1 MKTHYTTIVI
11 FFLSTTFLFA
21 NTGTEQT
28 HPQSSIPTP
37 SATDVKT
44 DITPTFVF
52 DKVVL
57 KDSVGTNTIQL
68 GQLTPKKDKI
78 NGITSLTDNTTLLFV
93 PSEPL
98 PKGTYDIKVK
108 PIKLLN
114 EKQSS
119 LKSKSTV
126 QEITA
131 WFCGLAYDDISECSL
146 YGLVFDVPKT
156 TTTKPIYYTFEVAQE
171 ATKVIALHAD
181 VTHLE
186 LSEHNTTQLHITAT
200 YEDNTS
206 QDVTQKASYSSSD
219 GSVDVTQ
226 GVVATN
232 DEGSAIVTVSY
243 ADKTIQIK
251 VEVYEMIEG
260 HLLPHEPQDP
270 DATLLGVDDNSNGV
284 RDEVERW
291 IYKEMTTYHH
301 PEIERVIAMQDA
313 KAYQMALVDPAN
325 TDDKVNIASTR
336 ASDCWFYY
344 AISKD
349 LPFDG
354 AVEKFDNALSDKVF
368 NTRERLKTYMDY
380 DATLGGRVYTDTP
393 TYLLNTSYCDQ
404 NIDILP

>member
-1 MKTHYTTIVI
+1 MKTLYMAIVI
-11 FFLSTTFLFA
+11 LFLSTGLLFA

-28 HPQSSIPTP
+28 HLQSSLPTP
-37 SATDVKT
+37 LSRDVKT

-52 DKVVL
+52 DKTVFQE
-57 KDSVGTNTIQL
+57 SINANTIKLKQL
-68 GQLTPKKDKI
+68 SPQKNTLSGT
-78 NGITSLTDNTTLLFV
+78 TSVVDNTTLLFV
-93 PSEPL
+93 PSDPL

-131 WFCGLAYDDISECSL
+131 WLCGLAYDDISECPL
-146 YGLVFDVPKT
+146 YGLVYDVPKT
-156 TTTKPIYYTFEVAQE
+156 TTTKPIHYTFEVTQE
-171 ATKVIALHAD
+171 ATKVIALHAN
-181 VTHLE
+181 TSRIE
-186 LSEHNTTQLHITAT
+186 LSEYNTTQLNITAT

-270 DATLLGVDDNSNGV
+270 DATLLGVDANSNGV

-301 PEIERVIAMQDA
+301 PEIERVIAMQKA
-313 KAYQMALVDPAN
+313 KAYQMALVDPTNLNDA
-325 TDDKVNIASTR
+325 VRIASTR
-336 ASDCWFYY
+336 AANCLAYHDMSRHT
-344 AISKD
+344 
-349 LPFDG
+349 PFDG
-354 AVEKFDNALSDKVF
+354 SSEKFHNNLKDNVF

-380 DATLGGRVYTDTP
+380 DSTLGGRVFTLTP
-393 TYLLNTSYCDQ
+393 LLLLNTSYCDQ

>member
-57 KDSVGTNTIQL
+57 KESIGINTIQL
-68 GQLTPKKDKI
+68 GQLTPKKNKI
-78 NGITSLTDNTTLLFV
+78 NGTTSVVDNTTLLFV

-119 LKSKSTV
+119 LKSKSTA
-126 QEITA
+126 QKITA
-131 WFCGLAYDDISECSL
+131 WLCGLAYDDISECPL
-146 YGLVFDVPKT
+146 YELVFDVPKT
-156 TTTKPIYYTFEVAQE
+156 TTTKPIHYTFEVTQE

-181 VTHLE
+181 TTRIE
-186 LSEHNTTQLHITAT
+186 LSEYNTTQLHITAT
-200 YEDNTS
+200 YEDNTNE
-206 QDVTQKASYSSSD
+206 DVTQKATYSSSN

-226 GVVATN
+226 GVVTSN

-243 ADKTIQIK
+243 ADKTIQVT

-270 DATLLGVDDNSNGV
+270 DATLLGVDANSNGV

-325 TDDKVNIASTR
+325 TDDKVNIALTR
-336 ASDCWFYY
+336 AGDCWDHYRH
-344 AISKD
+344 SKD

-354 AVEKFDNALSDKVF
+354 AVEKYSNALRDALF

-380 DATLGGRVYTDTP
+380 DATLGGKVFTLTP
-393 TYLLNTSYCDQ
+393 TYLLNTSYCDA
-404 NIDILP
+404 NIDVLP

>member
-28 HPQSSIPTP
+28 HLQSSIPTP

-44 DITPTFVF
+44 NITPTFVF
-52 DKVVL
+52 DKVIL
-57 KDSVGTNTIQL
+57 KDSVGVNTIQL

-78 NGITSLTDNTTLLFV
+78 NGTTSLTDNTTLLFL
-93 PSEPL
+93 PSQPL
-98 PKGTYDIKVK
+98 QKGTYDIKVK

-131 WFCGLAYDDISECSL
+131 WLCGLAYDDISECPL
-146 YGLVFDVPKT
+146 YGLVYDVPKT
-156 TTTKPIYYTFEVAQE
+156 TTTKPIHYTFEVTQE
-171 ATKVIALHAD
+171 ATKVIALHAN
-181 VTHLE
+181 TSRIE
-186 LSEHNTTQLHITAT
+186 LSEYNTTQLNITAT

-206 QDVTQKASYSSSD
+206 QDITQKASYSSSD

-226 GVVATN
+226 GVVTTN

-270 DATLLGVDDNSNGV
+270 DATLLGVDDNTNGV

-301 PEIERVIAMQDA
+301 PEIERVIAMQKA
-313 KAYQMALVDPAN
+313 KAYQMALVDPTNAN
-325 TDDKVNIASTR
+325 DAVRIASTR
-336 ASDCWFYY
+336 GTDCWFYY
-344 AISKD
+344 RHNRD

-354 AVEKFDNALSDKVF
+354 VVEKFYNNLKDNVF

-380 DATLGGRVYTDTP
+380 DSTLGGRVYTDTP
-393 TYLLNTSYCDQ
+393 TYLLNTSFCDQ